1 MMYTSRKTFCRDNE
15 TQSKDS
21 KYKKEMISIDGL
33 TVEFGVKP
41 LFKDVS
47 FVVNERDRIAL
58 VGKNGAGKSNNV
70 EDSLWL
76 TEAQQW
82 NSVYS

>member
-1 MMYTSRKTFCRDNE
+1 MYTSRKTFCRDNE

-58 VGKNGAGKSNNV
+58 VVKNGAGKSTM
-70 EDSLWL
+70 LKIL
-76 TEAQQW
+76 CG
-82 NSVYS
+82 